1 MTPAWLLAIALG
13 AAACGMTRDVT
24 LSAEDSA
31 ELQDRA
37 VRVEQWLSDTSMGPA
52 TGVPIAR
59 WILPSALNE
68 ISGLAL
74 TSDGNLLAHGDEIGR
89 ISVVDPRRGVILKEF
104 SIGAKG
110 DFEGITVANGT
121 IYLVTSNGQIYSFR
135 EGGPGERV
143 SYQLHDTR
151 LGNECEFE
159 GIAYDARREA
169 MLLPCK
175 NVHKKSLRSNIVI
188 YIWNPDPSS
197 SPRVSVLTVPLRN
210 AIGSNQWA
218 TLRPTDITIDP
229 RTGNYVLVAAQE
241 RGILEV
247 TPNGAVVQ
255 SFPLPGGAEQHA
267 QPEGIAISEDG
278 MLIIADEAARR
289 AASITIYRWPI
300 APGSVAP

>member
-1 MTPAWLLAIALG
+1 MTRAGILVAALG
-13 AAACGMTRDVT
+13 VAACGMTRDYAV
-24 LSAEDSA
+24 SAEDSA

-37 VRVEQWLSDTSMGPA
+37 VRVEQWLSDTAAGPA

-59 WILPSALNE
+59 WILPTALNE
-68 ISGLAL
+68 VSGLAL
-74 TSDGNLLAHGDEIGR
+74 TSDGRLLAHGDELGR

-110 DFEGITVANGT
+110 DFEGITVAEGT
-121 IYLVTSNGQIYSFR
+121 IHLVTSNGQIYSFR
-135 EGGPGERV
+135 EGATGERV
-143 SYQLHDTR
+143 SYRMHDTQ
-151 LGNECEFE
+151 LGRECEFE

-175 NVHKKSLRSNIVI
+175 NVHKKSLRNHVVI
-188 YIWNPDPSS
+188 YVWKPDPAS
-197 SPRVSVLTVPLRN
+197 SPRISVLTVPLRS
-210 AIGSNQWA
+210 AIAGNPWA
-218 TLRPTDITIDP
+218 TLRPTDITVDP

-241 RGILEV
+241 RAILEL
-247 TPNGAVVQ
+247 TPNGSVVQ
-255 SFPLPGGAEQHA
+255 SFSLPGGSEQHG

-278 MLIIADEAARR
+278 MLIIADEASRR

>member
-169 MLLPCK
+169 MLLQECP
-175 NVHKKSLRSNIVI
+175 
-188 YIWNPDPSS
+188 
-197 SPRVSVLTVPLRN
+197 
-210 AIGSNQWA
+210 QE
-218 TLRPTDITIDP
+218 
-229 RTGNYVLVAAQE
+229 VAAQQHRHLHLE
-241 RGILEV
+241 SGPVEFTARLGAHGPPAQCHREQPVGDAAAHRHHDRSAHGQLRARG
-247 TPNGAVVQ
+247 G
-255 SFPLPGGAEQHA
+255 PGTRH
-267 QPEGIAISEDG
+267 S
-278 MLIIADEAARR
+278 
-289 AASITIYRWPI
+289 
-300 APGSVAP
+300 